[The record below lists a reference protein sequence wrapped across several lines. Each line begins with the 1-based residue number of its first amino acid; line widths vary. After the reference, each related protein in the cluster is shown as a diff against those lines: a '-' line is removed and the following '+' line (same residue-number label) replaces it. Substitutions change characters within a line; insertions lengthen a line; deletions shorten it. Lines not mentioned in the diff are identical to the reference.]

1 MVRRSLSSISNPTG
15 GGFSTLSPLS
25 SPASNFSSGGED
37 DDDEADE
44 GGGGRRRRRR
54 RLPPS
59 PGTVKQLEGV
69 KAQLTD
75 ALRAL
80 AVAFG
85 DVGYCQGTTRRAATA
100 AAAVD

>member
-1 MVRRSLSSISNPTG
+1 MCLPLPCVSSNRSLSSVSNPT

-25 SPASNFSSGGED
+25 SPASNFSSAGE
-37 DDDEADE
+37 EMGE
-44 GGGGRRRRRR
+44 GGGRR

-59 PGTVKQLEGV
+59 PGTLEQLEGV

-85 DVGYCQGTTRRAATA
+85 DVGYCQGAGGRVGFA
-100 AAAVD
+100 AALVLQ

>member
-1 MVRRSLSSISNPTG
+1 MRRSLSSISNPT

-25 SPASNFSSGGED
+25 SPASNYSSG
-37 DDDEADE
+37 DEEMGDGA
-44 GGGGRRRRRR
+44 GGRRR

-59 PGTVKQLEGV
+59 PGTIKQLEGV

-85 DVGYCQGTTRRAATA
+85 DVGYCQGAPA
-100 AAAVD
+100 